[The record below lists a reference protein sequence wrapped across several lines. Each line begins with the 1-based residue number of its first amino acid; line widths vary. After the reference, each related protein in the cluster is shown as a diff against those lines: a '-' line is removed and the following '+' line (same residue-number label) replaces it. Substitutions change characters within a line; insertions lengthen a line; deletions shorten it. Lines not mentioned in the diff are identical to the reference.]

1 MCGGFVAF
9 APELAGGSSAD
20 ADYIDDALSKAQR
33 SHFWFVSRA
42 ELLVWA
48 IRRYVP
54 GARSMLEI
62 GCGTGG
68 VTGAIRAGLPG
79 MRITAGDVRIS
90 GLERAARD
98 VPDVEFVQMD
108 VQRLPFEAEFD
119 AAGAFDVIEHLDD
132 DTATLTTLRSAV
144 KPGGGVFVTVP
155 QHPAL
160 WSAVDEFSCHRRRYT
175 RRELEAK
182 LRTAGLEVLRMTSFA
197 SVVLPL
203 LATSRRWPRRFEPER
218 ELRISSA
225 VNRVLLVLSA
235 VERGIIAA
243 GCSLPMGG
251 SLLAVA
257 RRPA

>member
-1 MCGGFVAF
+1 
-9 APELAGGSSAD
+9 
-20 ADYIDDALSKAQR
+20 
-33 SHFWFVSRA
+33 
-42 ELLVWA
+42 
-48 IRRYVP
+48 
-54 GARSMLEI
+54 
-62 GCGTGG
+62 
-68 VTGAIRAGLPG
+68 
-79 MRITAGDVRIS
+79 
-90 GLERAARD
+90 
-98 VPDVEFVQMD
+98 
-108 VQRLPFEAEFD
+108 
-119 AAGAFDVIEHLDD
+119 VIEHLDD

-160 WSAVDEFSCHRRRYT
+160 WSAVDEFSRHRRRYT

-235 VERGIIAA
+235 VERGIIAT